1 MKNQQIRKIK
11 NNIMLWTALVLAVIL
26 IAVESSAVLASSAP
40 RAFRSGESGV
50 ALMFNVY
57 QNTENVEEIKEI
69 LGNYGVSAS
78 FFLGGIWAEK
88 NRELIFDLYL
98 EGHDI
103 GNHGFRHLLPTKVG
117 PAATREEIQ
126 RTDSLIRD
134 ILGEKPLLYAPPSGD
149 HDQRTVEIAQ
159 EEGYLT
165 ILWSA
170 DTIDWRD
177 QDAALLL
184 RRTQSKLTDGGFLL
198 MHPTPATVK
207 ALPQIIEWILL
218 QGYEIKPVS
227 QILLGD

>member
-1 MKNQQIRKIK
+1 MKNERIK
-11 NNIMLWTALVLAVIL
+11 NNIMLWTTLALAVVL
-26 IAVESSAVLASSAP
+26 IAVESSAIFASSTPKAIY
-40 RAFRSGESGV
+40 SGKSGV

-69 LGNYGVSAS
+69 LGHYGVCAS

-103 GNHGFRHLLPTKVG
+103 GNHGYRHKLPTKAGLAV
-117 PAATREEIQ
+117 TREEIQ
-126 RTDSLIRD
+126 RTDSIIRD
-134 ILGEKPLLYAPPSGD
+134 ILGEKPFLYAPPSGD
-149 HDQRTVEIAQ
+149 HDHRTVEIAQ

-184 RRTQSKLTDGGFLL
+184 SRTQSKLTDGGFLL
-198 MHPTPATVK
+198 MHPTPATAE
-207 ALPQIIEWILL
+207 ALPGIIEWIIL

-227 QILLGD
+227 EIILAQ

>member
-1 MKNQQIRKIK
+1 
-11 NNIMLWTALVLAVIL
+11 MLWTALVLAVFL
-26 IAVESSAVLASSAP
+26 IAAESSAILASSAP
-40 RAFRSGESGV
+40 KAIYSGKSGV

-57 QNTENVEEIKEI
+57 QNTEIVEEIKDI
-69 LGNYGVSAS
+69 LGHYGISAS
-78 FFLGGIWAEK
+78 FFIGGIWAEK

-103 GNHGFRHLLPTKVG
+103 GNHGFRHKLPTKAG
-117 PAATREEIQ
+117 PAVTREEIQ
-126 RTDSLIRD
+126 RTDS
-134 ILGEKPLLYAPPSGD
+134 ILRGITGEKPLLYAPPSGD

-177 QDAALLL
+177 QNASLILSRA
-184 RRTQSKLTDGGFLL
+184 QNKLSDGGFLL
-198 MHPTPATVK
+198 MHPTPATME
-207 ALPQIIEWILL
+207 ALPQIIEWIIM

-227 QILLGD
+227 KVIQGD

>member
-1 MKNQQIRKIK
+1 
-11 NNIMLWTALVLAVIL
+11 MLWTALALAVLL
-26 IAVESSAVLASSAP
+26 IAMESSAILASSAP
-40 RAFRSGESGV
+40 KAIYSGKSGV

-57 QNTENVEEIKEI
+57 QNTENVEEIKDI
-69 LGNYGVSAS
+69 LGQYGVSAS
-78 FFLGGIWAEK
+78 FFIGGIWAEK

-103 GNHGFRHLLPTKVG
+103 GNHGFKHKLPTKAG
-117 PAATREEIQ
+117 PAVTREEIQ
-126 RTDSLIRD
+126 RTDIVIRS
-134 ILGEKPLLYAPPSGD
+134 ITGEKPLLYAPPSGD

-177 QDAALLL
+177 QDAKLLL
-184 RRTQSKLTDGGFLL
+184 SRTQSKLSDGGFLL
-198 MHPTPATVK
+198 MHPTPATVE
-207 ALPQIIEWILL
+207 ALPQIIEWIFG

-227 QILLGD
+227 KIILGE